1 MVPGAAGLRDPRQRF
16 TGATR
21 SGGRKPVLLSAKI
34 EPRECYH
41 FEMSHLIKIPLW
53 IKEQENSALSRD
65 PPDYSKGGAPPRRG
79 DGREDGAARGVH
91 LSLAG
96 SPRQEGSPMYQPSS
110 LAYRR
115 DRSAARDARV
125 TYAPLPYKRFETR
138 RRSEPPN

>member
-1 MVPGAAGLRDPRQRF
+1 M
-16 TGATR
+16 
-21 SGGRKPVLLSAKI
+21 LSAKI